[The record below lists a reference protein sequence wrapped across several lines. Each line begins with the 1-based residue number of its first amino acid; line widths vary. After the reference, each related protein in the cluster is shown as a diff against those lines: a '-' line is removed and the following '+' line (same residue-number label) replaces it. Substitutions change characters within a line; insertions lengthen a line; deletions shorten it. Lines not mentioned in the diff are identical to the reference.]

1 MSCNAY
7 ENGSGSPINFSGT
20 LGSGI
25 CYTTPQQLFTD
36 FRNALVATLPG
47 NYAGLVVGDA
57 TPAVSDQ
64 GKLWY
69 RTGSTCA
76 PMGLFVFYNGAWC
89 RAIPHHLPPGSIIPY
104 YSASFTTDHA
114 ANRRIVTYLE
124 VYEQTYSAGSDAT
137 NPFWRI
143 CDGTSGTLDLRARSI
158 VGCGDGTSLGLS
170 NRTQSQTMGAE
181 TVTLQL
187 ADIPSLTINASAS
200 GGSTGAAYFGNGSS
214 VTGTISVNGTG
225 NGAHENM
232 PPSMALYWIQR
243 TSRTV

>member
-7 ENGSGSPINFSGT
+7 ENGSNSPITFGGT
-20 LGSGI
+20 LSPSV
-25 CYTTPQQLFTD
+25 CYTTPQAYFLEV
-36 FRNALVATLPG
+36 RNALVATLPG

-69 RTGSTCA
+69 RTDSVCT
-76 PMGLFVFYNGAWC
+76 PMGLFVFYNGKWV
-89 RAIPHHLPPGSIIPY
+89 RAIPHHMPPGSIIPY
-104 YSASFTTDHA
+104 YSASFGSDHA
-114 ANRRIVTYLE
+114 VNRRIVTYLD
-124 VYEQTYSAGSDAT
+124 VYEQAYSAGADAT

-143 CDGTSGTLDLRARSI
+143 CDGTSGTIDLRARTI
-158 VGCGDGTSLGLS
+158 VGGGDGSASSLS
-170 NRTQSQTMGAE
+170 NRMQSDKAGSE

-187 ADIPSLTINASAS
+187 SNIPSLAINAGSN
-200 GGSTGAAYFGNGSS
+200 GGTGAAVMGGNT

-225 NGAHENM
+225 NGPHDNM
-232 PPSMALYWIQR
+232 PPYYVLYWIQR